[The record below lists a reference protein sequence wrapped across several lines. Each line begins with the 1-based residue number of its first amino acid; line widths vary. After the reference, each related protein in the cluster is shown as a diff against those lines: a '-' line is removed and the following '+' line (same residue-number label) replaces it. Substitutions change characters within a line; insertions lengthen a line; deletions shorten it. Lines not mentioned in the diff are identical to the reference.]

1 MATGTVSS
9 LAPNQYQLVATNS
22 PTSGTTVTFS
32 SLSGYKS
39 YLLTFEHL
47 GGFAAAPTVRVRF
60 NGDSTNGKYV
70 SIDVGTTSI
79 ERGDDN
85 CILVF
90 TGLATNGNSAFLTIE
105 NVLQTAP
112 KYVDGATSQNDGN
125 ALLIKGMYFDTA
137 AITSIVVSSS
147 QAFSTGTIN
156 LYGIAA

>member
-1 MATGTVSS
+1 MATGTVST

-32 SLSGYKS
+32 SLSGYKT

-70 SIDVGTTSI
+70 SVDVGTNGV

-90 TGLATNGNSAFLTIE
+90 TGQATNGNSAFLTIE

-112 KYVDGATSQNDGN
+112 KYVDGATTQNDGN
-125 ALLIKGMYFDTA
+125 ALIIKGMYFDTA
-137 AITSIVVSSS
+137 PITSIAISTSSAFVS
-147 QAFSTGTIN
+147 GTIN